1 MKSWKS
7 GSFLRGK
14 ADEGN
19 ILALVLIMV
28 IFLSLWL
35 SSVFLFT
42 ASAKKAATT
51 NITQTQAKE
60 AAINSAI
67 EQTLAIINNTSA
79 QGIGKLLGDVTSAGG
94 DCSTAV
100 FPNYV
105 APDGTTIS
113 VSCSQSANSGN
124 SGPLASWVLTGN
136 CTAGPGCVTGTDA
149 GIQVINDG
157 TGCPSTKLTVSGGT
171 MIVNGASVGL
181 NSCVFGLDNVP
192 GQPAPIN
199 QTGTTPT
206 NPVSYTG
213 GNGNTQNN
221 TQVNPTLPT
230 KTEEEIANQTNYG
243 HDGSAKDSL
252 TTNASTNLATFS
264 DGYTSGA
271 NPGSCANGTVTVNI
285 PGTNLPANFANLNSA
300 MIAHLSWLSACG
312 NTVVFSSGTYRFNDT
327 AGTGSGYGSEWY
339 IKKGTV
345 IGGSPMSGNTDCN
358 TSAAGVQFQFN
369 KGTFVRQS
377 KAKVYLCGLV
387 PVASASYTSDKNR
400 IKPVIYAPRKTEADR
415 NFNKFYWSANGET
428 NSLNKTD
435 LWTMDS
441 KISTSDGKDAERDS
455 SAAEYAFYH
464 QGNNHDGTESFD
476 SWSSGE
482 QQAYAKYRNTSV
494 AKLSSDDKAKAVSAV
509 NVKKLDDKSDV
520 HFTNSYCLDC
530 LSVHGSWFS
539 PAASVNFSSSKW
551 SKWVIEQ
558 GILSLAMTIHV
569 DGQGGKVTPAVAGNY
584 RDGRFVELYL
594 KNAATRRMTVATVY
608 VNDDSGRH
616 PANHEAVTSLTTN
629 IRY

>member
-42 ASAKKAATT
+42 ASAKKATTT

-94 DCSTAV
+94 DCSKAV
-100 FPNYV
+100 FPDYV

-124 SGPLASWVLTGN
+124 SGPLASWVVTGS
-136 CTAGPGCVTGTDA
+136 CTSGPGCVTGTDA
-149 GIQVINDG
+149 GISIVNDG

-171 MIVNGASVGL
+171 MNVNGASVGQT
-181 NSCVFGLDNVP
+181 SCVFGLDTVP
-192 GQPAPIN
+192 GQPVPIN
-199 QTGTTPT
+199 QAAVTPPNEISGT
-206 NPVSYTG
+206 NNS
-213 GNGNTQNN
+213 GNT
-221 TQVNPTLPT
+221 VNKVTVDPSVKT

-243 HDGSAKDSL
+243 HDGSAKDSK
-252 TTNASTNLATFS
+252 TTDPTKNLALFG
-264 DGYTSGA
+264 DGLSELSC
-271 NPGSCANGTVTVNI
+271 PGSTVTVSI
-285 PGTNLPANFANLNSA
+285 PTANDPKGFANLNSA
-300 MIAHLSWLSACG
+300 MIAHLSWLSSCPNPKPIVF
-312 NTVVFSSGTYRFNDT
+312 NTGTYRFNDT
-327 AGTGSGYGSEWY
+327 AGTGSEWW

-345 IGGSPMSGNTDCN
+345 IGGTSKSGNTDCDS
-358 TSAAGVQFQFN
+358 SASGVQFQFN
-369 KGTFVRQS
+369 KGTFVRQT
-377 KAKVYLCGLV
+377 KAKVYLCSLTA
-387 PVASASYTSDKNR
+387 VASGSYDSDKNR
-400 IKPVIYAPRKTEADR
+400 IKPVIYAPRQTESDHGL
-415 NFNKFYWSANGET
+415 NKFYWSANGKT
-428 NSLNKTD
+428 NSLGKTD

-441 KISTSDGKDAERDS
+441 KITTSDGKDAEHDS
-455 SAAEYAFYH
+455 SAVEYAFYH
-464 QGNNHDGTESFD
+464 QGDNHDGSESFD
-476 SWSSGE
+476 TWSSSE
-482 QQAYAKYRNTSV
+482 QNTYAARIHTTL
-494 AKLSSDDKAKAVSAV
+494 AKMSSDDKAKAIRAV
-509 NVKKLDDKSDV
+509 NVKKIDDKSDV

-530 LSVHGSWFS
+530 LTVHGSWFS

-594 KNAATRRMTVATVY
+594 KNAATRRMTIATVY

-629 IRY
+629 IKY

>member
-1 MKSWKS
+1 MRSWKS

-42 ASAKKAATT
+42 ASAKKATTT

-94 DCSTAV
+94 DCSKAV
-100 FPNYV
+100 FPDYV

-124 SGPLASWVLTGN
+124 SGPLASWVVTGS
-136 CTAGPGCVTGTDA
+136 CTSGPGCVTGTDA
-149 GIQVINDG
+149 GINIVNDG

-171 MIVNGASVGL
+171 MNVNGASVGQT
-181 NSCVFGLDNVP
+181 SCVFGLDTVP
-192 GQPAPIN
+192 GQPVPIN
-199 QTGTTPT
+199 QTAVTPPNEISGT
-206 NPVSYTG
+206 
-213 GNGNTQNN
+213 NN
-221 TQVNPTLPT
+221 SGKTVNKVTVDPSVKT

-243 HDGSAKDSL
+243 HDGSAKDSR
-252 TTNASTNLATFS
+252 TTDATKNLASFS
-264 DGYTSGA
+264 DNLSESSCPSSTIYVSVPTA
-271 NPGSCANGTVTVNI
+271 NV
-285 PGTNLPANFANLNSA
+285 PAGFANLNSA
-300 MIAHLSWLSACG
+300 MISHLSWLSNCG
-312 NTVVFSSGTYRFNDT
+312 ATIVFKTGTYRFNDT
-327 AGTGSGYGSEWY
+327 AGTGSEWL

-345 IGGSPMSGNTDCN
+345 IGGSPKSGNTDCDP
-358 TSAAGVQFQFN
+358 SASGVQFQFN
-369 KGTFVRQS
+369 KGTFVRQNKG
-377 KAKVYLCGLV
+377 KAYLCSLTAI
-387 PVASASYTSDKNR
+387 ASGSYDSDKNR
-400 IKPVIYAPRKTEADR
+400 IKPVIYAPRKTEYDHKL
-415 NFNKFYWSANGET
+415 NQFYWSADGKT
-428 NSLNKTD
+428 NSLGKTD
-435 LWTMDS
+435 LWTEDS
-441 KISTSDGKDAERDS
+441 KITTTDGKDAERDS
-455 SAAEYAFYH
+455 SAAEYASYH
-464 QGNNHDGTESFD
+464 KGDNHDGSESFD
-476 SWSSGE
+476 TWSSNE
-482 QQAYAKYRNTSV
+482 QNTYAAQIHSTV
-494 AKLSSDDKAKAVSAV
+494 AKMSSDDKVKASSAV
-509 NVKKLDDKSDV
+509 NVKRIDDKSDV

-530 LSVHGSWFS
+530 LTVHGSWFS

-558 GILSLAMTIHV
+558 GILAQAMTIHV
-569 DGQGGKVTPAVAGNY
+569 DGQGGQVTPAVAGPY

-594 KNAATRRMTVATVY
+594 KNAATRRMAVVTVY

-616 PANHEAVTSLTTN
+616 PANHEAVTSLTTS
-629 IRY
+629 IKY